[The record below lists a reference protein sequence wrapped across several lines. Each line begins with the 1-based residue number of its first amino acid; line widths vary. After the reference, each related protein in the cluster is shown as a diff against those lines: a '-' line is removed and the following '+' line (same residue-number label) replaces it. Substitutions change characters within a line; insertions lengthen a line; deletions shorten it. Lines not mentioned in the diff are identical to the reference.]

1 MTLSEALEITKL
13 SLQQAGDMVGLGKSA
28 VSRVK
33 SHDYPNW
40 QNIEAAIIK
49 KMSDGGL
56 FPDSIELEEVEEGTL
71 RVNPS
76 AFISTQNV
84 IAFNSLASSLLDPTT
99 TMNSSIGMVT
109 GSAGFGKTTA
119 IQQFVANNEQSVYVL
134 YMEGYTLTMIIKKIA
149 MELTGFNRRS
159 FDNNL
164 AIIKEA
170 TSMYRKLIIIDEADR
185 MPIRVI
191 ESLRNINEYCGAPVM
206 LAGEE
211 SLVSKMTAIPRLKSR
226 IRKPEIVFKSL
237 NVIDVATYYQMAV
250 GIDISSSPAVC
261 QTLLRWANKDFRTL
275 VNDAQHIVAMLNS
288 SGLSELTEEVLDAY
302 KPFRA

>member
-40 QNIEAAIIK
+40 ENIEAAIIK

>member
-1 MTLSEALEITKL
+1 MTIQIGE
-13 SLQQAGDMVGLGKSA
+13 
-28 VSRVK
+28 
-33 SHDYPNW
+33 
-40 QNIEAAIIK
+40 NIEAAIIK

-56 FPDSIELEEVEEGTL
+56 FPDDIEMQEVEEGTL

-191 ESLRNINEYCGAPVM
+191 ESLRNINEYCGAPIV
-206 LAGEE
+206 LVGEE
-211 SLVSKMTAIPRLKSR
+211 SLVSKITAIPRLKSR
-226 IRKPEIVFKSL
+226 VRNPQIVFKSL

-250 GIDISSSPAVC
+250 GIDISNSPTVC
-261 QTLLRWANKDFRTL
+261 QTLLRWASKDFRTL

-288 SGLSELTEEVLDAY
+288 SGLYELTEEVLDAY

>member
-40 QNIEAAIIK
+40 ENIEAAIIK

-250 GIDISSSPAVC
+250 GIDISSSPTVC

>member
-13 SLQQAGDMVGLGKSA
+13 SLQQAGDLVGLGKSA

-40 QNIEAAIIK
+40 ENIEAAIIK
-49 KMSDGGL
+49 KMHDGGL
-56 FPDSIELEEVEEGTL
+56 FPDSIVLEEVEEGTL
-71 RVNPS
+71 MVNPS

-191 ESLRNINEYCGAPVM
+191 ESLRNINEYCGAPII